1 MFPGQGAAPR
11 PAARRAVGSE
21 ARPALHRGPPRAC
34 RERSCLC
41 GPGVIVCPEPMK
53 QRTILREST
62 VAGKSLHTGEE
73 VTLTLKPAPENAGIV
88 FRRTDLYGKPEIKAD
103 ISLVTELVRSTTLS
117 SGHAKVHTVE
127 HILSALSG
135 CGVDNA
141 IIEMSA
147 SEPPILDG
155 SAKHF
160 VNLIQ
165 KAEPIEQTKDRKVFS
180 LGEPLSIS
188 EGNRSI
194 IALPCE
200 TLKITCTSSDDRGIH
215 TQHLTLEIDPEVY
228 MAQIAPARTFTIYE
242 DIEELLKLGK
252 IQGGS
257 LDSAIVIKGD
267 KILAKEPLRFKD
279 EFVRHKIL
287 DILGDISLLGCALRA
302 HIVAVRPGH
311 ALNAALTRELA
322 ERMKTGG
329 SKRADKGDAKAVAVP
344 TILPDEKA
352 LDIRRILDT
361 IPHRYPF
368 VMIDRVVE
376 ILSDDELVAVK
387 NVTINEPYFQGHFPG
402 RPVMPGVL
410 QIEAMAQAAGILML
424 RHTTTENRIA
434 FFMSCDKVKFRNA
447 VEPGDQL
454 VIRVRLIKR
463 RGNKLAV
470 AAGECTVGDKVV
482 SSAELMFTIVE
493 AGEAH

>member
-1 MFPGQGAAPR
+1 
-11 PAARRAVGSE
+11 
-21 ARPALHRGPPRAC
+21 
-34 RERSCLC
+34 
-41 GPGVIVCPEPMK
+41 MK
-53 QRTILREST
+53 QRTILRESS
-62 VAGKSLHTGEE
+62 VSGKSLHTGED
-73 VTLTLKPAPENAGIV
+73 VTLTLKPAPEDSGV
-88 FRRTDLYGKPEIKAD
+88 LFRRTDLYGKPEIKAD
-103 ISLVTELVRSTTLS
+103 VALVSDLVRSTTLS

-127 HILSALSG
+127 HILSALTG
-135 CGVDNA
+135 CGIDNA
-141 IIEMSA
+141 VIEMGA

-180 LGEPLSIS
+180 LEEPISIT

-194 IALPCE
+194 IALPSE
-200 TLKITCTSSDDRGIH
+200 NLKITCTSSDDRGIH

-228 MAQIAPARTFTIYE
+228 VAQIAPARTFTIYE

-267 KILAKEPLRFKD
+267 KILSKEPLRFKD

-287 DILGDISLLGCALRA
+287 DILGDISLLGCSINA

-311 ALNAALTRELA
+311 ALNAGLTRELA
-322 ERMKTGG
+322 ARLQSKKSSGAKT
-329 SKRADKGDAKAVAVP
+329 
-344 TILPDEKA
+344 LPKSSIPPNEKA

-368 VMIDRVVE
+368 VMIDRVLDIV
-376 ILSDDELVAVK
+376 SDDELVAIK
-387 NVTINEPYFQGHFPG
+387 NVSINEPYFQGHFPG

-424 RHTTTENRIA
+424 RHTTSENRIA

-447 VEPGDQL
+447 VEPGDQ
-454 VIRVRLIKR
+454 ISIHVRLIKK

-470 AAGECTVGDKVV
+470 ASGECKVGEKTV

-493 AGEAH
+493 AGESH